1 MKYLL
6 AWIRIVLCVLIIAFF
21 ITGLVIISF
30 FFGKDIRRAFRIR
43 RACVKILNAVL
54 GYKIHT
60 NGHIN
65 PVHPAIYISNHR
77 CFSDPILA
85 LQYFDFYPIG
95 KAEIEKYPLIGF
107 GARQTGI
114 LFVQRDNR
122 ESRNQVKE
130 GMKTALQQGLSI
142 FLCPEGTTNVA
153 QTTKDFKLGAFDVAA
168 ELNIPI
174 IPLAMVYHDPAKD
187 FWIPTDSLIQHFIRQ
202 FGKWSTEVD
211 IYFPERP
218 FSSSDPI
225 VLMHQCK
232 EWIDDKLLSVT
243 VPPEVAALAKYNLKV

>member
-60 NGHIN
+60 NGHID

-95 KAEIEKYPLIGF
+95 KAEIET
-107 GARQTGI
+107 R
-114 LFVQRDNR
+114 
-122 ESRNQVKE
+122 
-130 GMKTALQQGLSI
+130 
-142 FLCPEGTTNVA
+142 
-153 QTTKDFKLGAFDVAA
+153 
-168 ELNIPI
+168 
-174 IPLAMVYHDPAKD
+174 
-187 FWIPTDSLIQHFIRQ
+187 
-202 FGKWSTEVD
+202 
-211 IYFPERP
+211 
-218 FSSSDPI
+218 
-225 VLMHQCK
+225 
-232 EWIDDKLLSVT
+232 
-243 VPPEVAALAKYNLKV
+243 